1 MPKFKVTVVYTGE
14 VEIEIEAA
22 TAKDAEILSIDA
34 FDEVSPLELECNIVD
49 LSAKAEESD
58 EDDEEEQGQ

>member
-22 TAKDAEILSIDA
+22 TAKDAEISSIDA
-34 FDEVSPLELECNIVD
+34 FDEVSPLELERNIVD